1 MAVRH
6 ISSVTVTQFIGNMND
21 LPRGIINE
29 RSSRQERRVLLK
41 VARLKTE
48 PGDNKCVGGNQ
59 LT

>member
-29 RSSRQERRVLLK
+29 RSRQERRVLLK

-48 PGDNKCVGGNQ
+48 PGDNKCVGRNQ